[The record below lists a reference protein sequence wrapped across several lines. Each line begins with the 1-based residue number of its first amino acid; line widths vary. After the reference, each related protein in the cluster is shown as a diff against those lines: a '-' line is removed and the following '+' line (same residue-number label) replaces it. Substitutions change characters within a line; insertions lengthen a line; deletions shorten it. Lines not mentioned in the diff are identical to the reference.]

1 MVCNMKN
8 LLALFF
14 LLLTCSSFGQRSM
27 FGGQN
32 NYVRP
37 ISPPVPTGDNP
48 VTTNLIL
55 YLDATRSA
63 SYSGTGP
70 TWYDLSPQN
79 NTATLVGDPT
89 YTSNPPSFTFAPNKY
104 GLSSNLITSF
114 ASATF
119 IAWVNPAQIQG
130 NYTGLIFSRSPNSEA
145 TAPATGLNFYTN
157 NSIGYSWNDNPSSYN
172 WDSGLQPTVGAWS
185 MIAVTITSTSATAY
199 LFNSTNPA
207 GLSRTNTVSHPSLTG
222 LKFYIGAEPF
232 NLNTRAFVG
241 KMGTAIVYSN
251 ALTQADITNIF
262 NAQKAAFGF

>member
-1 MVCNMKN
+1 
-8 LLALFF
+8 
-14 LLLTCSSFGQRSM
+14 M

-37 ISPPVPTGDNP
+37 ITPPVPTGDNP
-48 VTTNLIL
+48 VTNNLIL
-55 YLDATRSA
+55 YLDATRLA
-63 SYSGTGP
+63 SYSGTGS
-70 TWYDLSPQN
+70 TWSDLSTQN
-79 NTATLVGDPT
+79 NAATLLGDPT

-104 GLSSNLITSF
+104 GLSSTLINSF

-130 NYTGLIFSRSPNSEA
+130 NYTGLIYSRSPNSGA

-207 GLSRTNTVSHPSLTG
+207 GLSRTNTVSHSTLTG

-241 KMGTAIVYSN
+241 KMGTAMVYSN
-251 ALTQADITNIF
+251 ALTQADITSIF
-262 NAQKAAFGF
+262 NAQKVAFGL